1 MLKKGFA
8 WHYAAYDKRA
18 ELAKV
23 KQYYESITPE
33 TAIHI
38 TSLTEENP
46 WRLSSYL
53 ACTKN

>member
-23 KQYYESITPE
+23 NRYYKSIY
-33 TAIHI
+33 TAKKYYDVYDH
-38 TSLTEENP
+38 
-46 WRLSSYL
+46 
-53 ACTKN
+53 